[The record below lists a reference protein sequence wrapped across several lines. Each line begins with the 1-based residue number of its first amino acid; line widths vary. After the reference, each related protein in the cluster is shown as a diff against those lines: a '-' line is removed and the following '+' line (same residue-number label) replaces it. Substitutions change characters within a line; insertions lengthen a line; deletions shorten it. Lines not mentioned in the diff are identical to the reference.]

1 MRSNIRRDLRS
12 EIRIVAASLED
23 GTQPE
28 SNIHIFIS
36 VDCMHPVFE
45 IRDQDISSVTRI
57 QYLRSEIRI
66 VAASAEVGT
75 QLAVGA
81 ITTGG
86 RDRFPEPKNVQ
97 PKKQF

>member
-12 EIRIVAASLED
+12 EIKIVAASLED

-45 IRDQDISSVTRI
+45 IRNQDISSAIRI
-57 QYLRSEIRI
+57 QYLISEISI
-66 VAASAEVGT
+66 IAASGEVGT
-75 QLAVGA
+75 HFIFTINWMYL
-81 ITTGG
+81 I
-86 RDRFPEPKNVQ
+86 EVQ
-97 PKKQF
+97 YQISG

>member
-57 QYLRSEIRI
+57 QYLRSEIKI

-75 QLAVGA
+75 HLIFTMNWMYGPISNIRIVAAQRSD
-81 ITTGG
+81 I
-86 RDRFPEPKNVQ
+86 
-97 PKKQF
+97 